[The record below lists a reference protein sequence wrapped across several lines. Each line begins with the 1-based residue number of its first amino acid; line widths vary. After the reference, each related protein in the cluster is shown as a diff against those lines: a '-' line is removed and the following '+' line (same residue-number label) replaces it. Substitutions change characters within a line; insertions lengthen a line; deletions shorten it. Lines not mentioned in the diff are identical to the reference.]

1 MVNSK
6 KLQSKVI
13 MRISTIIFVL
23 LIGVVLASTFFH
35 QVLKLVE
42 KNRYH
47 APGVYVQVDGK
58 KMHIYS
64 EGNGSKTIVLL
75 GGYGTGSPVIDF
87 SPLIKELSE
96 SYKVV
101 VVENFGYGWSDVT
114 KKSRTSENIINET
127 RTALK
132 EAGFAPPYI
141 LMPHSIWGL
150 YSLYYA
156 NIYPNEIKSIIG
168 IDSSVPS
175 QMNLFGEDMKMSRLS
190 ALEEFTGYIRIKT
203 KLQPDSV
210 ISKPAS
216 EVYTEEEIK
225 LMRLMYCW
233 HANNASLIEEFNSI
247 YLNSETAQDL
257 NYPKSIPV
265 LFLLS
270 QETID
275 RFNDFGMNWISMHEK
290 LIADNKNSKIV
301 VLPGPHYL
309 HTTCSKS
316 MVEELKLFFPIT
328 LYSKD

>member
-1 MVNSK
+1 VKSSK
-6 KLQSKVI
+6 SQGRAIMGIIAKVV
-13 MRISTIIFVL
+13 VL
-23 LIGVVLASTFFH
+23 LIGVVVMSTVFH
-35 QVLKLVE
+35 QVVKVVE
-42 KNRYH
+42 KNRYQ
-47 APGVYVQVDGK
+47 APGEYVQVDGK
-58 KMHIYS
+58 KMHVYS
-64 EGNGSKTIVLL
+64 KGNGNKTIVLL

-114 KKSRTSENIINET
+114 ERSRTSENIVDET

-132 EAGFAPPYI
+132 EAGFTPPYI

-156 NIYPNEIKSIIG
+156 NIYPNEIEGIVG

-175 QMNLFGEDMKMSRLS
+175 QMDLFGEDMKMSRLS
-190 ALEEFTGYIRIKT
+190 ALEEFTGFIRIKT

-210 ISKPAS
+210 ISKSAS
-216 EVYTEEEIK
+216 EAYTEEEIK

-233 HANNASLIEEFNSI
+233 HANNASLIGEFNSI
-247 YLNSETAQDL
+247 YSNSEAVIDL
-257 NYPKSIPV
+257 NYPESIPV

-270 QETID
+270 QETAD
-275 RFNDFGMNWISMHEK
+275 LFNDFGMNWISMHEK
-290 LIADNKNSKIV
+290 LIAGNKNSQIK

-316 MVEELKLFFPIT
+316 MVKELQLFFTKT
-328 LYSKD
+328 LY

>member
-1 MVNSK
+1 MVKSNKS
-6 KLQSKVI
+6 QGRIIVGIITKV
-13 MRISTIIFVL
+13 FVL
-23 LIGVVLASTFFH
+23 LIGVVVVSTVFH
-35 QVLKLVE
+35 QVVKVVE
-42 KNRYH
+42 KNRYQ
-47 APGVYVQVDGK
+47 APGEYVQVDGK
-58 KMHIYS
+58 KMHVYS
-64 EGNGSKTIVLL
+64 KGNGKKTIVLL

-114 KKSRTSENIINET
+114 ERSRTSENIVNET

-132 EAGFAPPYI
+132 EAGFTPPYI
-141 LMPHSIWGL
+141 LMPHSIWGV

-156 NIYPNEIKSIIG
+156 NIYPNEIEGIVG

-175 QMNLFGEDMKMSRLS
+175 QMDLFGEDMKMSRLS

-210 ISKPAS
+210 ISKSAS
-216 EVYTEEEIK
+216 EAYTEEEIK

-247 YLNSETAQDL
+247 YSNSEAVIDL
-257 NYPKSIPV
+257 NYPESIPV

-270 QETID
+270 QETAD
-275 RFNDFGMNWISMHEK
+275 LFNDFGMNWISMHEK
-290 LIADNKNSKIV
+290 LIAGNKNSKIT

-316 MVEELKLFFPIT
+316 MVKELQLFFTKT
-328 LYSKD
+328 LY